1 MKAPYRRN
9 VDDAARRAKEIE
21 RREEK
26 RKMLAAFVEENSIGS
41 AELTFAVDKALEIPL
56 EERQEGI
63 DFKTFCNLNQVD
75 PTGEYLAM
83 FELFDVE
90 DSGLIDFKTITL
102 GMLNFIE
109 MPKEERCDFVFRIFD
124 EDASGLLTMT
134 ELMAVLAANH
144 MQSVEA
150 VKRKADTIM
159 KTVDKDGNG
168 ELSMDE
174 FRNVGKKC
182 KFFFIYVLLLLLLL
196 LLLFSYIFPFFC
208 VLRFMHT
215 ACNKR
220 NIYVYIYFFFCLL
233 FHYINNCYFAQI
245 CVFSKINPVPN
256 ILFPNFSK
264 ESEETAPTTPQEA

>member
-182 KFFFIYVLLLLLLL
+182 KFFSFFF
-196 LLLFSYIFPFFC
+196 LFFFFLIFFLHIIFHSFVFC
-208 VLRFMHT
+208 VLCILRAT
-215 ACNKR
+215 KE
-220 NIYVYIYFFFCLL
+220 IYMYIFTSFLSS
-233 FHYINNCYFAQI
+233 
-245 CVFSKINPVPN
+245 FS
-256 ILFPNFSK
+256 LY
-264 ESEETAPTTPQEA
+264 